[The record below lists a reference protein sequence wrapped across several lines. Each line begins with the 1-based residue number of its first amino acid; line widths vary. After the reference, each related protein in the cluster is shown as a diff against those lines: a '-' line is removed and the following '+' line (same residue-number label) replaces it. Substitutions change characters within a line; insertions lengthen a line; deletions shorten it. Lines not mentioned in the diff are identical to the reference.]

1 MHRNM
6 NKKLL
11 FALILKGFFRTG
23 QFSISV
29 GGGGI
34 LAFFISE
41 YIATGSDYI
50 LGRFWYWLPR
60 IMIIV
65 VIANIVLEL
74 LLYLTEK
81 GIKKYE
87 SK

>member
-1 MHRNM
+1 M
-6 NKKLL
+6 NKKLQ
-11 FALILKGFFRTG
+11 FVLILKGLFRTG

-41 YIATGSDYI
+41 YIATGSVYI
-50 LGRFWYWLPR
+50 YGKFWYWLPR

-65 VIANIVLEL
+65 AIANIVLEL
-74 LLYLTEK
+74 LLYQTEK
-81 GIKKYE
+81 KIKIYE